1 MVRVGT
7 ETARSGTARPHPIL
21 KGIALKPGLR
31 TALNPVVRVV
41 SFTVSDF
48 KATLCFD
55 NDLRLNSEFMAK

>member
-48 KATLCFD
+48 KAWLRFD
-55 NDLRLNSEFMAK
+55 NDFRLNSEFMAK